1 MHRVAMVVSLS
12 ASVAMGAG
20 AAPCYVIVP
29 GDRLS
34 VPANAPAFVAPVGFS
49 EEGTLSV
56 YEDGGVRELERV
68 DGGARPYYFALF
80 NPGAITRGQ
89 QLILE
94 SDQRTCT
101 AAAPSR
107 AAVSVIDAAPF
118 PTELGEVTFGEASG
132 FLNSSRRPLPPD
144 GVPSVKRDVQVT
156 FPTEVHPWLSVMRVT
171 LNGSDTTYG
180 HLARSVTS
188 GSPTVVGSIT
198 VECNQSSRKITQPV
212 DVALEIPGYAG
223 VVHVEATTEL
233 DCSLAPPAPGCSS
246 VPVISLAALGL
257 WLRRRRV
264 RLHQRREDEV
274 IE

>member
-1 MHRVAMVVSLS
+1 MVVSLS

-20 AAPCYVIVP
+20 AVPCYPIVP

-34 VPANAPAFVAPVGFS
+34 VPANAPAFVAPVGFGDVGS
-49 EEGTLSV
+49 LWV
-56 YEDGGVRELERV
+56 LEDGGVRELERL
-68 DGGARPYYFALF
+68 DGGARPYFFALF
-80 NPGAITRGQ
+80 APGAIARGQ

-94 SDQRTCT
+94 SDRPTCT
-101 AAAPSR
+101 AAAPAP

-118 PTELGEVTFGEASG
+118 PTELGTVSFGETSG

-144 GVPSVKRDVQVT
+144 GAPSVKRDVQVT

-188 GSPTVVGSIT
+188 GSPTVVGSIM

-223 VVHVEATTEL
+223 TVHAEATTEL

-257 WLRRRRV
+257 WLRRRALRA
-264 RLHQRREDEV
+264 RASEQSATAG
-274 IE
+274 